1 MKIISAKFEYC
12 QAAAELLLTG
22 RVISGA
28 EAERLGLVSRVSEC
42 AVTSALE
49 LCQVSILSYDWLISS
64 NTVFLLVWL
73 IGCNA
78 IF

>member
-49 LCQVSILSYDWLISS
+49 LCQVSMSILSSDWLIGS
-64 NTVFLLVWL
+64 NTVF
-73 IGCNA
+73 
-78 IF
+78 